1 MKLYSR
7 NKAPSIVAVI
17 NFSFIFI
24 NHRPPFGG
32 SNFLPSRARAQRIFF
47 MLPPCGRGQN
57 SRTVAP
63 SETPPFASFITILPA
78 LASSNKTTN
87 RRYPPPTHNV
97 RNPIFTGYPLFLPRS
112 RFSYT
117 KDKRCPVASG
127 RVFFLYLSY
136 RCIMREKMEPQRET
150 GRMGQ
155 VSRVCAHAREALYI
169 LQNELPVLIFLSQLI
184 FLVRPVLDKSSD

>member
-63 SETPPFASFITILPA
+63 SETPLSRALLPYSPHWQARIKQRTGVTLRPRTMCVTLSSLDILCSFPGPGFPIQRTNA
-78 LASSNKTTN
+78 ARSQAGASSFS
-87 RRYPPPTHNV
+87 
-97 RNPIFTGYPLFLPRS
+97 IFLI
-112 RFSYT
+112 
-117 KDKRCPVASG
+117 VASCV
-127 RVFFLYLSY
+127 RRWNRSEKPVEWVRSHACARTHERHYIFFKMNYL
-136 RCIMREKMEPQRET
+136 
-150 GRMGQ
+150 
-155 VSRVCAHAREALYI
+155 
-169 LQNELPVLIFLSQLI
+169 F
-184 FLVRPVLDKSSD
+184 